1 MSAHGE
7 TRRRAFEAACTL
19 AAEGKRPTL
28 LAIRDRLDGR
38 GGAQAIADGLN
49 DWIDEAGKRFA
60 LPGIPEELRA
70 QVVAL
75 WDLASRQADGRWGEA
90 RGTLEARL
98 AEGEAALTA
107 VTAELTQAGGVI
119 EGHLG
124 TIAALRTELAAVTDA
139 RDGLALELEARISE
153 AVALR
158 GELEATRTAL
168 EQRAAERDGLALRA
182 QRETQRADVTKDSL
196 DTAHGQILALQV
208 QVGELTTEKALL
220 EQAKTAADAALGPL
234 REELERM
241 RQSILDR
248 DSQVQALTAALGREQ
263 AGREADVQHWLARLE
278 ERQTE
283 VTAGRARETAWGEER
298 QRLQE
303 GLVRLKREVASLRN
317 PQPPQLAGDHP
328 DSP

>member
-60 LPGIPEELRA
+60 IPGIPEELRA

-75 WDLASRQADGRWGEA
+75 WDLASRQADGRWDEA

-98 AEGEAALTA
+98 AEGEATQAATR
-107 VTAELTQAGGVI
+107 AELAQAGAVI

-124 TIAALRTELAAVTDA
+124 TIAELRAGLAAVTDA
-139 RDGLALELEARISE
+139 RDALALELEARTSE

-158 GELEATRTAL
+158 GDLDATRTAL
-168 EQRAAERDGLALRA
+168 EQRTAERDAQALRA
-182 QRETQRADVTKDSL
+182 QREAQRADVTKDSL
-196 DTAHGQILALQV
+196 DAAHGQILALQV
-208 QVGELTTEKALL
+208 QVGELTTQGALL
-220 EQAKTAADAALGPL
+220 EQARNTAEAALGPL
-234 REELERM
+234 REDLERM
-241 RQSILDR
+241 RQSILER
-248 DSQVQALTAALGREQ
+248 DGQVQALTAALGREQ
-263 AGREADVQHWLARLE
+263 EGREADVQHWLARLE
-278 ERQTE
+278 ERQAE
-283 VTAGRARETAWGEER
+283 VAAARARETAWGEER

-303 GLVRLKREVASLRN
+303 AVARLRRELHVLQHPEPPPPASGSPN
-317 PQPPQLAGDHP
+317 P
-328 DSP
+328 S